1 MTRVVHPIPHRPRGR
16 SAGQRGMALVMVLIM
31 MSIVFVIASV
41 SSRVATLGERAA
53 RNDRDRQTALQAA
66 EAALSDAEIDIM
78 GPTSMGTRVAMFGTL
93 PAGDGCST
101 ETDTRG
107 YCGRLFPASGSTSL
121 LSVYRPI
128 FETAETSADRAYSI
142 FGEFTGRTTFSGGA
156 VTDSQFATSTGGALP
171 SRLPRYVIEKTALSF
186 RNRSATAGKP
196 YDAYIVTAIGYG
208 LRTETQVVLQAVISK
223 PVATTN

>member
-1 MTRVVHPIPHRPRGR
+1 MSRVAHPIPHHPRSR

-78 GPTSMGTRVAMFGTL
+78 GPTSMGTRVACSAPCRRGTAAAPKPT
-93 PAGDGCST
+93 PAASAAVCS
-101 ETDTRG
+101 R
-107 YCGRLFPASGSTSL
+107 R
-121 LSVYRPI
+121 
-128 FETAETSADRAYSI
+128 RAPPRCCRR
-142 FGEFTGRTTFSGGA
+142 TGRFSRRLKPVPIGPTA
-156 VTDSQFATSTGGALP
+156 FSASSPAAPPSAAAPSPTAQFATSTGGALP
-171 SRLPRYVIEKTALSF
+171 SRLPRYVIEKTSLSF